1 MKNVRSNYDLLA
13 TDALLHQDF
22 KPTQSNIIERKG
34 ESPRR
39 ENKKYGDNMM
49 NIYDQETIVSKSIGS
64 KSNR

>member
-1 MKNVRSNYDLLA
+1 MKNVRSNYDLLT

-39 ENKKYGDNMM
+39 ENKKYGDNIM
-49 NIYDQETIVSKSIGS
+49 NIYDQ
-64 KSNR
+64 